1 MEDYS
6 ANNQP
11 TSQRDDYL
19 FMVQILDSTDRRQD
33 MIDLMKKVIDLNPEL
48 NSEERNLLSMSYKN
62 IIKIRRDGLRIL
74 IAILENDEKSTQ
86 NRIEQLEI
94 FKTTLIDELDKY
106 CYELIDLVDTKLLP
120 AANTAEAKLF
130 YEKLKGDY
138 YRYISE
144 AKEGDKKK
152 EIAQKAKEC
161 YEKAL
166 EIAKADI
173 PPYKPSYLG
182 LILNYS
188 VHLYEII
195 GQTEDAIELAT
206 KTQDEVASS
215 IEQNSQ
221 ASYAEAKTI
230 LQLLKDNVDLWTRPP
245 QQ

>member
-173 PPYKPSYLG
+173 PSYKPSYLG

-221 ASYAEAKTI
+221 ASYAEDRKS
-230 LQLLKDNVDLWTRPP
+230 VV
-245 QQ
+245 